1 MEKPRFGPRF
11 APFLLLI
18 AALLAPIGLA
28 CSSGDDDD
36 AVSTPTTQ
44 ETAAFCTNVER
55 TAVYLGQ
62 MRDALVPLDQVALV
76 EARQNAAAS
85 IELLNTPATR
95 LQGGSDALDTLK
107 QDLNELNRLFAT
119 QDLSANA
126 DAIRSQAAVVENDL
140 QDMKDLGNCP
150 GS

>member
-1 MEKPRFGPRF
+1 MQTLRSPTRFFWLQLP
-11 APFLLLI
+11 AAAALM
-18 AALLAPIGLA
+18 AALLLG
-28 CSSGDDDD
+28 CSSSDDD
-36 AVSTPTTQ
+36 AESTPTSQ
-44 ETAAFCTNVER
+44 ESVAYCSNVQKTAT
-55 TAVYLGQ
+55 YLSD
-62 MRDALVPLDQVALV
+62 MKNALVPFNQVALV

-85 IELLNTPATR
+85 IELLNTPAAQF
-95 LQGGSDALDTLK
+95 QGGSDALDALK

-150 GS
+150 